1 MIPGELA
8 AVLLLLLLLA
18 GGKSVLGVASMSKLG
33 LVCLCLVVL
42 ALGAEFYIAAKLGM
56 RRGEVADELR
66 KVMDDSE
73 KAIAA
78 LEKAQTE
85 ATETRQAL
93 ALTKLGWGYEWEM
106 GGGNPSPVQAGAGK
120 LRVTGLGINA
130 GLVPLNVLDAAGQP
144 QIVAPVVHV
153 FKGDGNSGSIYI
165 GEFKADVD
173 QLTADSCV
181 LSPQWNISADDVQ
194 EWDFSNGSRF
204 RTQIPAGGRSAVEN
218 LLQTIQRTNEQI
230 VQTGFRIQEQQR
242 LNVAAEAALATR
254 RNELLGDPAA
264 ADNADHPEYK
274 LGLVQALEDLE
285 EERNGVQ
292 VAVDRLR
299 RLIKSAA
306 KAREGLVAGLKQVA
320 SQPRKSGTQLSQRAE

>member
-1 MIPGELA
+1 
-8 AVLLLLLLLA
+8 
-18 GGKSVLGVASMSKLG
+18 MSKLG

-56 RRGEVADELR
+56 RRGEVADQLR
-66 KVMDDSE
+66 KVIDDSE
-73 KAIAA
+73 KAISV

-85 ATETRQAL
+85 ATEARQAL
-93 ALTKLGWGYEWEM
+93 ALTKLGWGYEWTLPN
-106 GGGNPSPVQAGAGK
+106 GNPSPVQASAGK

-130 GLVPLNVLDAAGQP
+130 GLQRLDVTDAAGQA

-153 FKGDGNSGSIYI
+153 FKGDGNGGSIYI

-181 LSPQWNISADDVQ
+181 LSPQWNVSADDVQ

-204 RTQIPAGGRSAVEN
+204 RSQIPAGGRSAVEN
-218 LLQTIQRTNEQI
+218 LRQTIQRTNEQI
-230 VQTGFRIQEQQR
+230 FQTEFRFQEQQR
-242 LNVAAEAALATR
+242 LNAAAETALTTR

-285 EERNGVQ
+285 EERNSVQ

-299 RLIKSAA
+299 RLIQSAA
-306 KAREGLVAGLKQVA
+306 KARDGLVDTLKQIA
-320 SQPRKSGTQLSQRAE
+320 AQPRKSGTQLSQRAE